1 MNLVEYSLS
10 HVSVLVWGIDLG
22 LTTKDSNRVR
32 YTDTVTLSE
41 FFRFL
46 HELWLFSFS
55 LVRLLTLKDSYI
67 RNILPSSASFI
78 DVGVYWNWSN
88 FKGTVFLSFLLLGRI
103 LCVCKFFFLGWNWLE
118 FSCSKGV
125 DASLLYF
132 LWGFACVALYY
143 YVCLIN
149 LIVSII
155 ILWVSSFAA
164 SLSSSFAWPTR

>member
-32 YTDTVTLSE
+32 YTDTVTLSG

-67 RNILPSSASFI
+67 RNILSSSASFI

-103 LCVCKFFFLGWNWLE
+103 LCVCIIIIIFWVEIGRNFQVV
-118 FSCSKGV
+118 KGLMHLCFISYEGLLV
-125 DASLLYF
+125 LLYTTMFVWLIWLWALLFCGLVLLLHLF
-132 LWGFACVALYY
+132 L
-143 YVCLIN
+143 
-149 LIVSII
+149 
-155 ILWVSSFAA
+155 
-164 SLSSSFAWPTR
+164 